1 MSLNTLTPPITVEEV
16 ADIIKRWSQTE
27 WQRLLELV
35 PALGEIAQSKNKVAQ
50 NGSAPHAIP
59 PRRVRTVEEAEASVE
74 ALRAEILADPNH
86 KPIPR
91 DTPFLGGFTLG
102 EYFALPEDEQD
113 QIWNEAEAEFDWD
126 ELEEVEV
133 SPDVLLARCSLK
145 KSPFKMST

>member
-16 ADIIKRWSQTE
+16 ADIIKRWGQTE
-27 WQRLLELV
+27 WQRLLDLV
-35 PALGEIAQSKNKVAQ
+35 PALGEMALTKNQVPS
-50 NGSAPHAIP
+50 NGSAPPA

-74 ALRAEILADPNH
+74 ALRAEILANPNY

-133 SPDVLLARCSLK
+133 SPDVLLAR
-145 KSPFKMST
+145 